1 MAFSPSKGDSTVQDR
16 HKSLNGKVFMSPP
29 AYGLRL
35 DMNEAMHDDEQL
47 ANKFFMKVLHCK

>member
-1 MAFSPSKGDSTVQDR
+1 MFTP
-16 HKSLNGKVFMSPP
+16 PP

-47 ANKFFMKVLHCK
+47 ANKFFYESLAL